1 MTKVI
6 NLRRKSKIKFDIP
19 KPSVRNMDILNSEI
33 IKIVYLIFAIF
44 SILLGC
50 YIYKNNQSEYITEL
64 CSEFLLNI
72 QSGTYFEIF
81 IYCFKFDFI
90 FFIIMLFIG
99 TSLIGIPLTIIPL
112 VIKCSFL
119 GYISSYM
126 YCEYDLK
133 GILFSLILLYPLFVI
148 TTTSLIYCANESI
161 YMSKYIFFT
170 LTNKNTADN
179 ISIRLYLIRC
189 AILFGI
195 NMVCIA
201 VNSLLIVMLAGKFSL
216 H

>member
-6 NLRRKSKIKFDIP
+6 NLRRKNKVKFDIP
-19 KPSVRNMDILNSEI
+19 KPSAHKIDVSNSEI
-33 IKIVYLIFAIF
+33 FKIIYLLISII
-44 SILLGC
+44 SILIGC
-50 YIYKNNQSEYITEL
+50 FIYKNNQSEYITEI
-64 CSEFLLNI
+64 CGEYVFII
-72 QSGTYFEIF
+72 QSGTYFEVF
-81 IYCFKFDFI
+81 ISCLKIDFI
-90 FFIIMLFIG
+90 FFLIMLFIG
-99 TSLIGIPLTIIPL
+99 TSLIGIPLTIIPI

-119 GYISSYM
+119 GYLSSYM

-148 TTTSLIYCANESI
+148 TTTSLIYSANESI
-161 YMSKYIFFT
+161 YMSKYILNI

-179 ISIRLYLIRC
+179 ISIRLYIIRY

-195 NMVCIA
+195 NIICIA
-201 VNSLLIVMLAGKFSL
+201 LNSLLILMLAGKFNL